1 MRPTGPSCRLDQEEQ
16 VTLKEKLIHEA
27 LRQFSTKG
35 YHATST
41 VDIIDAVGTSKGG
54 LYNHFRNKDEL
65 FYEALEH
72 AQKIWRERNLQG
84 LDEISRP
91 IDKVIKILENY
102 RDNYLADSENLPGG
116 CIFVNFAV
124 EFSDQRP
131 DLAHSVNEGFINL
144 KRMLNRLLKEELD
157 AGTLQNVADTEEI
170 VELIFTGLLGACV
183 VYTSDKSKSQLDKS
197 ISTLVNYL
205 NMIRK

>member
-1 MRPTGPSCRLDQEEQ
+1 M
-16 VTLKEKLIHEA
+16 TLKEKLIHEA
-27 LRQFSTKG
+27 LRQFSKKG

-72 AQKIWRERNLQG
+72 ARKIWRERNLQG

-102 RDNYLADSENLPGG
+102 RDNYLADSENFPGG

-124 EFSDQRP
+124 ELSGQRP
-131 DLAHSVNEGFINL
+131 DLAHSVNDGFINL

-157 AGTLQNVADTEEI
+157 GGTLQNVADTEEI

-183 VYTSDKSKSQLDKS
+183 IYTSDKSKSQLDKS
-197 ISTLVNYL
+197 ISTLINYL

>member
-1 MRPTGPSCRLDQEEQ
+1 M
-16 VTLKEKLIHEA
+16 TLKEKLIHEA
-27 LRQFSTKG
+27 LRQFSSKG

-41 VDIIDAVGTSKGG
+41 IDIIDAVGTSKGG

-72 AQKIWRERNLQG
+72 ARKIWRERNLQG

-102 RDNYLADSENLPGG
+102 RDNYLADSENFPGG

-124 EFSDQRP
+124 ELSDQRP
-131 DLAHSVNEGFINL
+131 DLAQSVNDGFINL
-144 KRMLNRLLKEELD
+144 KRMMSRLLREELD
-157 AGTLQNVADTEEI
+157 GGTLQNVADTEEV
-170 VELIFTGLLGACV
+170 VELIFIGLLGACV
-183 VYTSDKSKSQLDKS
+183 VYTSDKSKLQLDKS
-197 ISTLVNYL
+197 IRTLINYL
-205 NMIRK
+205 NSIRK